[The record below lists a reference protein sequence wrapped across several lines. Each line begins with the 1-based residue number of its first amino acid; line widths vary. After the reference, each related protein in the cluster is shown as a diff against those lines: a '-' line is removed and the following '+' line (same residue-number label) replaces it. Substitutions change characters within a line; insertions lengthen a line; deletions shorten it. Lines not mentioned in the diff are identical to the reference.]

1 MKKFFAPTRAVR
13 VFAIAASLVLAACV
27 CASAQVGSQDRD
39 SARTMLDSMKKDL
52 QKNYYDPTLRGMDVE
67 ARFKAADEK
76 LKAAQ
81 TRDQLVITVAQFVL
95 DLDDSHTFFVPPSRA
110 ASVEYGWQMR
120 AYGDD
125 CFVTA
130 VKPKSDAEAK
140 GLKVGDR
147 LVAVDGFKPT
157 RDNMW
162 KVSYR
167 YYALMPSRVVRLKVQ
182 SPGDAEPRDIEVAAK
197 VERGAVVTDWEK
209 IFLRSIREDWDVV
222 HEHSVEVG
230 SDLMIWQMPSFEVS
244 PDHVDAVMGKARKF
258 KTLVIDLRGNGGG
271 YVKTLEQLAG
281 YFFDSDVK
289 MSDLKGRKETKPST
303 AKTRGS
309 DGFKGRLVVLVDSD
323 SASASEVFARVIQL
337 EKRGTVIGDRTA
349 GKVMT
354 SRFYGHETGV
364 GNVLYYGAS
373 VTVAD
378 VIMSDGKSLE
388 KTGVTPDE
396 LLLPTAADLA
406 AQRDPVL
413 SRAAAIAG
421 VELTPEKAGTLFPVE
436 WKK

>member
-1 MKKFFAPTRAVR
+1 MLKMFAPLRAAR
-13 VFAIAASLVLAACV
+13 VLALAAAFVMLACAA
-27 CASAQVGSQDRD
+27 ASAQVGSQDRD
-39 SARTMLDSMKKDL
+39 SARTMLDAMRKDL
-52 QKNYYDPTLRGMDVE
+52 QKNYYDPSLRGIDME
-67 ARFKAADEK
+67 ARFKAAEEK

-81 TRDQLVITVAQFVL
+81 TRDQLVITVAQVML

-110 ASVEYGWQMR
+110 ARVEYGWQMR

-147 LVAVDGFKPT
+147 LLAVDGFKPT
-157 RDNMW
+157 RDNLW
-162 KVSYR
+162 KMYYR
-167 YYALMPSRVVRLKVQ
+167 YYALMPSRAVRLKVQ
-182 SPGDAEPRDIEVAAK
+182 SPGDAEPRDVEVAAK

-209 IFLRSIREDWDVV
+209 IFLRSIREDWGVV
-222 HEHSVEVG
+222 RERFVEVG
-230 SDLMIWQMPSFEVS
+230 SDLLVWQMPSFEVP
-244 PDHVDAVMGKARKF
+244 PDHMDSVMGKARKF

-281 YFFDSDVK
+281 YFFDRDVK
-289 MSDLKGRKETKPST
+289 IADLKGRKEMKPT
-303 AKTRGS
+303 MAKTRGAN
-309 DGFKGRLVVLVDSD
+309 GFKGQLVVLVDSD
-323 SASASEVFARVIQL
+323 SGSASELFARVIQL
-337 EKRGTVIGDRTA
+337 EKRGAVIGDRTA

-354 SRFYGHETGV
+354 SQFFDHETGV

-378 VIMSDGKSLE
+378 MVMADGKSLE
-388 KTGVTPDE
+388 KSGVTPDE

-421 VELTPEKAGTLFPVE
+421 VELSPEKAGALFPVE